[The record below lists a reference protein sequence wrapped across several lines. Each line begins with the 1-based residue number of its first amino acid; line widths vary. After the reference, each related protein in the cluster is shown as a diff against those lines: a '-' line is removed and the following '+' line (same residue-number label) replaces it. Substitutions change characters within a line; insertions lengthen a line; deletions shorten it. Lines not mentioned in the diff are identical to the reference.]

1 MFLYEAFFMQSIHL
15 SEMPFYLKNKYDYN
29 ASV

>member
-1 MFLYEAFFMQSIHL
+1 MFLYEAFFMQSIVWNAVL
-15 SEMPFYLKNKYDYN
+15 VKNKYDYN

>member
-1 MFLYEAFFMQSIHL
+1 MFLYEAFFMQSIVWNAGL
-15 SEMPFYLKNKYDYN
+15 VKNKYDYN